1 MVTGIEHVAIASP
14 DPLRLA
20 LWYVEHLDFVINYQP
35 ASSKTVFIKAAD
47 GSMIEIIES
56 APDAVPA
63 AGMNPAG
70 LRHLALT
77 VVDFPEIYA
86 RLKHPPRPPPP
97 PPHVRLFPKILPP
110 PQTKRC
116 AFSYRCADHQWEF
129 PSLLYRS
136 GRQCPPPAAPRN
148 PLAVPRIAPRF
159 CFKSSPKCGALATL

>member
-56 APDAVPA
+56 APDTVPA

-77 VVDFPEIYA
+77 VADFPAVYA
-86 RLKHPPRPPPP
+86 RLKGKN
-97 PPHVRLFPKILPP
+97 VRFLTDAQTTNGSSLAFFTDPDGNIL
-110 PQTKRC
+110 
-116 AFSYRCADHQWEF
+116 H
-129 PSLLYRS
+129 LLHRET
-136 GRQCPPPAAPRN
+136 
-148 PLAVPRIAPRF
+148 PLP
-159 CFKSSPKCGALATL
+159 

>member
-56 APDAVPA
+56 APDTVPA

-77 VVDFPEIYA
+77 VADFPDVYA
-86 RLKHPPRPPPP
+86 RLKGKG
-97 PPHVRLFPKILPP
+97 VRFLTDALTTNGNSLAFFADPDGNIL
-110 PQTKRC
+110 
-116 AFSYRCADHQWEF
+116 H
-129 PSLLYRS
+129 LLHRET
-136 GRQCPPPAAPRN
+136 
-148 PLAVPRIAPRF
+148 PLP
-159 CFKSSPKCGALATL
+159 

>member
-47 GSMIEIIES
+47 GSLIEIIES
-56 APDAVPA
+56 APDTVPA

-77 VVDFPEIYA
+77 VADFPEVYA
-86 RLKHPPRPPPP
+86 RLKDKG
-97 PPHVRLFPKILPP
+97 VRFLSDAQTINGNSLAFFTDPDGNIL
-110 PQTKRC
+110 
-116 AFSYRCADHQWEF
+116 H
-129 PSLLYRS
+129 LLHRET
-136 GRQCPPPAAPRN
+136 
-148 PLAVPRIAPRF
+148 PLPW
-159 CFKSSPKCGALATL
+159 GN